1 MGLAVVVGEEGEGGE
16 AVAIVESL
24 QVIGDVVSEFR
35 IMDGGLKVD
44 QGDNGVVV
52 VVVVVDG
59 RRIRSVVLLFFY
71 FGGSRGRFVY

>member
-44 QGDNGVVV
+44 QGDG